1 MSENIEGS
9 AYEGDEIIE
18 YTLSTPVYIPKG
30 TLAMYRKEFGNLLF
44 REMPEL
50 ATNKNGEIA
59 VTDIVEVDGVMQ
71 SMVVDVTPEQGMQ
84 LVAIK
89 ANGNV
94 IYGQGSTNK
103 SASIISVRKLS
114 ETKYELTG
122 FSESDR
128 FEFEFNKS
136 TETSLQTNRLTDAT
150 VRVVGSHIE
159 VDGAPS
165 YEVYSLS
172 GRKVPASSSLTPG
185 VYIVVANGES
195 QKVLVK

>member
-1 MSENIEGS
+1 M
-9 AYEGDEIIE
+9 
-18 YTLSTPVYIPKG
+18 TPKETTDPPTSHFNVAFCYIFFHDNEQQK
-30 TLAMYRKEFGNLLF
+30 RFFQVK
-44 REMPEL
+44 
-50 ATNKNGEIA
+50 NKQLWHLKITKKQRHEIA

-103 SASIISVRKLS
+103 SASMISVRKLS

-165 YEVYSLS
+165 YEVYNLS